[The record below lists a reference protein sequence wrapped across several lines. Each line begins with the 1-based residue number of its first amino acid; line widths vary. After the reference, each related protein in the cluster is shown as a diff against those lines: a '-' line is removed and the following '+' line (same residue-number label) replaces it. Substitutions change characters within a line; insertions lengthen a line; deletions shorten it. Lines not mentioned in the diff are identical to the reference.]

1 MQPQEDGTGS
11 SAERSVPTRK
21 SDDFLSLASHELRT
35 PLSIVKW
42 YSEMLL
48 DGDCG
53 ALNEDQTKYLRTI
66 QASNQRAIDL
76 IRSLLNIS
84 RLDLGT
90 FGINPMDIDLRFIVK
105 QVLTERKTDIA
116 LKKITI
122 QELYEGAIPGMLP
135 TFQADKQMCLVIVR
149 NIISNAILFSKEE
162 GTIEIRILTGNEHEQ
177 FGGKTI
183 SEESLVLM
191 IKDNGIGIPEGD
203 KASIFSKLFKG
214 SNVGEVDSSGAGL
227 GLYIVK
233 LILSKVGGEVWFE
246 SLQGVGTTFFVAF
259 PRRGMDKKVGRT
271 TLD

>member
-1 MQPQEDGTGS
+1 MSDKDEIIGTVTQKRATPKG
-11 SAERSVPTRK
+11 
-21 SDDFLSLASHELRT
+21 DDFLSLASHELRT

-53 ALNEDQTKYLRTI
+53 ELNEDQTKYLRTI

-90 FGINPMDIDLRFIVK
+90 FGINPMETDLRFIVK
-105 QVLTERKTDIA
+105 QVLTEKNVDIS
-116 LKKITI
+116 LKKIKI
-122 QELYEGAIPGMLP
+122 KELYEGAIPGMVP
-135 TFQADKQMCLVIVR
+135 TFMADKQMCLVIVR
-149 NIISNAILFSKEE
+149 NLISNAILFSKEE
-162 GTIEIRILTGNEHEQ
+162 GDIAISILTGKMNEQ

-183 SEESLVLM
+183 MEESLVLM

-203 KASIFSKLFKG
+203 KQNIFSKLYKG

-227 GLYIVK
+227 GLYIIT
-233 LILSKVGGEVWFE
+233 LILSKVGGEIWFE
-246 SLQGVGTTFFVAF
+246 SMQGVGSTFFVAF
-259 PRRGMDKKVGRT
+259 PKRGMEKKVGRT